1 MVSLIRDMSYDPKTK
16 QLVTYPVVEYT
27 KLRNATFLKEKSVG
41 VIAAGSSKPLSAIPS
56 SAGGAVDL
64 LVSFDLADT
73 EGASTFGVSVRS
85 GAVKIEIDAVS
96 KTPSG
101 FTVSVNF
108 FAGPTVPRHHPKGQP
123 TPPPTP
129 PAPRKAMLQVLA
141 GETLDIRML
150 VDRPAVEI
158 FVNHGRAAFISA
170 DGSFD
175 PTKTGVMIYNKG
187 SKSVTASSVSAYGM
201 SCGWTSTKPKPAD
214 VTTTS
219 TAIRAG
225 I

>member
-1 MVSLIRDMSYDPKTK
+1 MISLIRDMSYDPKTK

-27 KLRNATFLKEKSVG
+27 KLRNVTFLKEKSLG

-101 FTVSVNF
+101 FNVSVNF
-108 FAGPTVPRHHPKGQP
+108 FAGPTVPRHHPVP
-123 TPPPTP
+123 SPS
-129 PAPRKAMLQVLA
+129 AAER
-141 GETLDIRML
+141 IF
-150 VDRPAVEI
+150 RP
-158 FVNHGRAAFISA
+158 RAAGARKFSGRRLRRRSRVFLRGVGTRSSNYLLCLNP
-170 DGSFD
+170 GS
-175 PTKTGVMIYNKG
+175 
-187 SKSVTASSVSAYGM
+187 
-201 SCGWTSTKPKPAD
+201 
-214 VTTTS
+214 
-219 TAIRAG
+219 
-225 I
+225 